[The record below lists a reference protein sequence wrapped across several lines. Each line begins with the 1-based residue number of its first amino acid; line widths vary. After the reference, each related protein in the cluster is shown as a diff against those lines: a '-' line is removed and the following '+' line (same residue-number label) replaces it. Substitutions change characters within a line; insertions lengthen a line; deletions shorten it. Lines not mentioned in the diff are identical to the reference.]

1 VSLPSFTGF
10 FVLFRLLTSFG
21 VPQEVLNRRLFSTVR
36 EKKRLTYD
44 ANFHLT
50 GFERIQG
57 GWYLV
62 TVTAKPEQAQK
73 ALDACKETLQA
84 ARTWDPITRDNLQ
97 SAVCVCLCVCA
108 LRL

>member
-1 VSLPSFTGF
+1 
-10 FVLFRLLTSFG
+10 LTSFG